1 VTYPRLVWKNLLR
14 HPLRTVFT
22 TLSIALSIF
31 LVCAVLTLPGAL
43 DAIIER
49 SASNLR
55 ITVHHKAGLSYWLP
69 YAYVHKLRTVPGVTA
84 VNHYSWFGGVYD
96 EPKNMFPNFAMD
108 PETVGQVWAE
118 YGFDPVALERFRKIR
133 NAALVGEQTMRK
145 FHFRIGQQVTL
156 RSSVYPVDLTFQ
168 IVGVIPRPDS
178 PLFWFNRQYLE
189 EAMERYGGMRMVGW
203 VWLRVA
209 RPEDAERVMRT
220 VVDLFRNSEAE
231 VAAETEKSFFASFF
245 SSMQGIL
252 RVVLIV
258 GFLVVGAVVL
268 IAANTAAMGVRER
281 IPEIAVL
288 KSLGFQRRPIL
299 LALMAESALVALL
312 GGLLGAAAAYGILG
326 ALAAAGKT
334 GAMPFLGP
342 LASFRMSPGVAAQG
356 VSIALAV
363 GLVAGIVPAWNG
375 ARLNVVEALRR
386 LF

>member
-1 VTYPRLVWKNLLR
+1 MP
-14 HPLRTVFT
+14 
-22 TLSIALSIF
+22 
-31 LVCAVLTLPGAL
+31 
-43 DAIIER
+43 
-49 SASNLR
+49 
-55 ITVHHKAGLSYWLP
+55 AGL
-69 YAYVHKLRTVPGVTA
+69 
-84 VNHYSWFGGVYD
+84 
-96 EPKNMFPNFAMD
+96 
-108 PETVGQVWAE
+108 
-118 YGFDPVALERFRKIR
+118 
-133 NAALVGEQTMRK
+133 
-145 FHFRIGQQVTL
+145 VTL

-281 IPEIAVL
+281 VPEIAIL

-299 LALMAESALVALL
+299 LALLAESTLQAGL
-312 GGLLGAAAAYGILG
+312 GGLLGAGGAYALFT

-334 GAMPFLGP
+334 GGGVPFLGP
-342 LASFRMSPGVAAQG
+342 LASFRMSLPVAAEG
-356 VSIALAV
+356 LAVALAV
-363 GLVAGIVPAWNG
+363 GFVAGLVPAWNG